1 MRATYKLLIILFL
14 AQSSFA
20 QQDFSKDWQTK
31 HPDVIFVKQQDYST
45 DLAEQF
51 NAKNLKVIVYSE
63 SITPELIQAYTS
75 EFEQQTSTSFIEKSA
90 AANEIKIWLA
100 GNEGLKIIP
109 RSIFEGQN
117 EEQQALILDSDA
129 MVLEGEKITLL
140 DIEYYEN
147 NH

>member
-1 MRATYKLLIILFL
+1 MRATYKLLFILFL

-51 NAKNLKVIVYSE
+51 NAKNLKVVVYSE

-75 EFEQQTSTSFIEKSA
+75 EFEQQTSTTLIEKSA